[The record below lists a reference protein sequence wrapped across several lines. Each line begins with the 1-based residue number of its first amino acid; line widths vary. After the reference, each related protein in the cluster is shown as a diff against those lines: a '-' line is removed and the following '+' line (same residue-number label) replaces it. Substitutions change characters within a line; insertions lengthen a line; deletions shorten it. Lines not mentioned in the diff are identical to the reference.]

1 MNRYDAIVIGGGPAG
16 ITAALYLLRFQVK
29 VAVVEKLAPGGQVL
43 RTHLVENYPGFPQP
57 VEGWKLADIFAE
69 HLKPYHYDTYNDEV
83 SRIEVGKEM
92 HRLKIGD
99 TWVEARTIIVCTGA
113 VYKEL
118 GLPGEKEL
126 SGKGVSYCATCDGNF
141 FRDQVVAVIG
151 GGNTALEESLY
162 LARLV
167 KKLYLLHRRDD
178 FRGHKCFQNR
188 CEVNPVITI
197 RRSTLAKRILGDDK
211 VTGIE
216 IENIKTGEKE
226 HLSVDGVFVFVGYDP
241 HGDFYP
247 PEIQLDERGF
257 IITDAEMR
265 TSVPGIFAAGDI
277 RSKLCRQIT
286 TAVGDG
292 ATAANAA
299 HAYME
304 EKGFI

>member
-1 MNRYDAIVIGGGPAG
+1 MKTYDAIVIGGGPAG
-16 ITAALYLLRFQVK
+16 ITAALYLLRFQVS

-69 HLKPYHYDTYNDEV
+69 HLKPYEYDTYNDEV
-83 SRIEVGKEM
+83 NCIEAGENV

-99 TWVEARTIIVCTGA
+99 EWVEARTIIICTGA
-113 VYKEL
+113 VYKEI

-126 SGKGVSYCATCDGNF
+126 AGKGVSYCATCDGNF
-141 FRDQVVAVIG
+141 FRDQIVAVIG

-167 KKLYLLHRRDD
+167 KRLYLIHRRDE

-188 CEVNPVITI
+188 CEVNSVITI
-197 RRSTLAKRILGDDK
+197 RRSTLPKRILGKDK
-211 VTGIE
+211 VTGLE
-216 IENIKTGEKE
+216 VENVKTGEIE
-226 HLSVDGVFVFVGYDP
+226 HLSVDGVFIFVGYEP
-241 HGDFYP
+241 HGDFFP
-247 PEIQLDERGF
+247 NEIKRDKQGF
-257 IITDAEMR
+257 IITDLEMR
-265 TSVPGIFAAGDI
+265 TTIPGIFAAGDI
-277 RSKLCRQIT
+277 RSKWCRQIT

-299 HAYME
+299 HAYLE
-304 EKGFI
+304 EKGLI